1 MSKLYKKPY
10 RIRKKKSIL
19 RNRFFWTGFLAVIIL
34 FFVSY
39 FLFFSNI
46 FQIQKIIITE
56 GEGIGEENLK
66 TFIPQNNIFLV
77 DAQKIRED
85 ILDNF
90 PQIAEV
96 EIHRGF
102 PDTLNILITERLA
115 VAVWCEAETEKCFLM
130 DKEGVI
136 FGEVLIPS
144 EVEGLSKIVGA
155 KEALGKEKISQILDI
170 QTKLKE
176 SFNITSTQAFI
187 ASEERLNI
195 KTSEGW
201 EIYFNLKGNLDW
213 QLQELGLVLEKQIPL
228 EKKRILEYIDLRFSR
243 VFYR

>member
-19 RNRFFWTGFLAVIIL
+19 RNRFFWTGVLAVIIL